1 MKSSH
6 FDNKGSA
13 RMIDVSTKKISK
25 RIAIACSKIFMKKNT
40 FDMIKM
46 DIIKKVMS

>member
-13 RMIDVSTKKISK
+13 RMIDVSSKKYQK
-25 RIAIACSKIFMKKNT
+25 EYYACSKIFMEKNT
-40 FDMIKM
+40 FDMIKNGSH
-46 DIIKKVMS
+46 KR